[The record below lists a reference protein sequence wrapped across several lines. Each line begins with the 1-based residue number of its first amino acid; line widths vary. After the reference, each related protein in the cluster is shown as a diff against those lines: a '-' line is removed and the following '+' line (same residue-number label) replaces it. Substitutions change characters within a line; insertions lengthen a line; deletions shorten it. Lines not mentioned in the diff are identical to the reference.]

1 MSIDI
6 VLFKAK
12 KINQKLL
19 NRLAHQDVDEMQ
31 GQYDFA
37 YITEQTYQKH
47 EKDYKEISAFLTPVK
62 MKRTF
67 IDREKY
73 MAAAGIPQGL
83 QCYSYTMRGTDTI
96 VTYEEDGKCKR
107 VTIPYEDVHKFDYV
121 KEETYYV
128 YDRTDID
135 VDVYYC
141 VRDIV
146 WDIINQSMQAIHN
159 DTEKHTYSPHNLTH
173 KEAMKILKAIAKAY
187 KDDEIYVSDDSMP
200 FIMELIA
207 LEDKNIFIMGED

>member
-1 MSIDI
+1 MGIDI

-12 KINQKLL
+12 KINQKLA
-19 NRLAHQDVDEMQ
+19 NCLAHQDIDEMQ
-31 GQYDFA
+31 GQYYFS

-47 EKDYKEISAFLTPVK
+47 EKDYQEISALLTPVK

-83 QCYSYTMRGTDTI
+83 QCYSYTIRGTDTI
-96 VTYEEDGKCKR
+96 VTYEENGKCKR

-128 YDRTDID
+128 YERTDID
-135 VDVYYC
+135 VDVYYSI
-141 VRDIV
+141 RDIV
-146 WDIINQSMQAIHN
+146 WDIINKSMQDIHN
-159 DTEKHTYSPHNLTH
+159 DNKKHTYSPHKLNP
-173 KEAMKILKAIAKAY
+173 KESMRILKAIAKAY
-187 KDDEIYVSDDSMP
+187 KDDEIYVCDDSVP
-200 FIMELIA
+200 FIMELLT